1 MRSHRAF
8 GIAAAAALLA
18 SGAAVAADPEFP
30 AGRMYATVRVAD
42 GVYAFIP
49 PPTSSP
55 VVSGNVVAVI
65 GDDGVLVVD
74 SGRFPALAR
83 RIISDIRSKT
93 DRPVRYLVH
102 THWHLD
108 HIVGD
113 AEFRAAYPGIT
124 FLSTEFTRRKML
136 EKQPGYLANLAK
148 TNGDFAQQLDD
159 AVKGG
164 KRSDGSPLT
173 DADVRFLRMESAD
186 LRFEIAQ
193 LAGAKIVDPVLTFD
207 RTLTVH
213 LGRRDVRIAFLGKG
227 NTAGD
232 TVTFVPDSRVVITG
246 DLLVAP
252 VPYGYGCHP
261 SDWIQTLKALMS
273 TDAATI
279 VPGHGPVFRD
289 WDYARKVIAVLDA
302 IRSQVAAAVRDGAT
316 LEETRKRVDL
326 AIFRKEFAGEDPDRA
341 RAFKAFFADSAIDR
355 AWQEAKGAMAEE

>member
-1 MRSHRAF
+1 MQERRAF
-8 GIAAAAALLA
+8 GIAAGILITSAM
-18 SGAAVAADPEFP
+18 GATADSVFPET
-30 AGRMYATVRVAD
+30 RMYTTARVAE

-74 SGRFPALAR
+74 SGRFPTLAR
-83 RIISDIRSKT
+83 RIIADIKRKT
-93 DRPVRYLVH
+93 DKPVRYLVH

-113 AEFRAAYPGIT
+113 AEFRAAFPGVNV
-124 FLSTEFTRRKML
+124 LSTDFTRRKIL
-136 EKQPGYLANLAK
+136 EKQPAYLANLGK

-159 AVKGG
+159 FVKGG
-164 KRSDGSPLT
+164 KRSDGTLLSE
-173 DADVRFLRMESAD
+173 ADIRFLRMEAAD
-186 LRFEIAQ
+186 LRFEIAE
-193 LAGAKIVDPVLTFD
+193 LAGAKIVEPNLTFD

-213 LGRRDVRIAFLGKG
+213 LGKREVRVAYLGSG

-232 TVTFVPDSRVVITG
+232 TVTFVPDSKVVIVG

-261 SDWIQTLKALMS
+261 AEWIQTLKTLMA
-273 TDAATI
+273 TDATTI
-279 VPGHGPVFRD
+279 VPGHGPVFHD
-289 WDYARKVIAVLDA
+289 WSYARQVIAVLEA
-302 IRSQVAAAVRDGAT
+302 IRTQAGEAVRQGAT

-326 AIFRKEFAGEDPDRA
+326 SAFRNAFAGDDPDRA
-341 RAFKAFFADSAIDR
+341 RAFRAFFADSAIDR